1 MSEEELEK
9 TGILKDMLEKEDE
22 EEMTINE
29 MIEEF
34 LEQLDYL
41 EMDEKKKLKLKS
53 LAKQIQEEQDEKAK
67 EFLFNELKKIANEQ
81 LSFSLE
87 IFHQTKVKICDI
99 INSIEERKNDLIYT
113 APTPYRIDGIKPQQ
127 ETDKN

>member
-9 TGILKDMLEKEDE
+9 TGILREIISKEDE

-41 EMDEKKKLKLKS
+41 EIDGKKKQKLKS
-53 LAKQIQEEQDEKAK
+53 LAKQIQEEKDEKAK
-67 EFLFNELKKIANEQ
+67 EFLFNELKKIANE
-81 LSFSLE
+81 
-87 IFHQTKVKICDI
+87 
-99 INSIEERKNDLIYT
+99 
-113 APTPYRIDGIKPQQ
+113 
-127 ETDKN
+127 

>member
-9 TGILKDMLEKEDE
+9 TGILKDLLSKEEE

-41 EMDEKKKLKLKS
+41 DMDSKKKTKLKT
-53 LAKQIQEEQDEKAK
+53 LAKQIQEEKNEQAK
-67 EFLFNELKKIANEQ
+67 EFLFNELKKIANE
-81 LSFSLE
+81 
-87 IFHQTKVKICDI
+87 
-99 INSIEERKNDLIYT
+99 
-113 APTPYRIDGIKPQQ
+113 
-127 ETDKN
+127 

>member
-9 TGILKDMLEKEDE
+9 TGILKEIISKEDE

-41 EMDEKKKLKLKS
+41 DIEQNKKNKLKF
-53 LAKQIQEEQDEKAK
+53 LAKQIQEEKDEKAK
-67 EFLFNELKKIANEQ
+67 EFLFNQLKKIANE
-81 LSFSLE
+81 
-87 IFHQTKVKICDI
+87 
-99 INSIEERKNDLIYT
+99 
-113 APTPYRIDGIKPQQ
+113 
-127 ETDKN
+127 

>member
-9 TGILKDMLEKEDE
+9 TGILKEIISKEDE

-41 EMDEKKKLKLKS
+41 EIDEKKKQKLKS
-53 LAKQIQEEQDEKAK
+53 LAKQIQEEKNEKAK
-67 EFLFNELKKIANEQ
+67 EFLFNELKKIANE
-81 LSFSLE
+81 
-87 IFHQTKVKICDI
+87 
-99 INSIEERKNDLIYT
+99 
-113 APTPYRIDGIKPQQ
+113 
-127 ETDKN
+127 

>member
-9 TGILKDMLEKEDE
+9 TGILKDLLSKEEE

-41 EMDEKKKLKLKS
+41 DMDSKKKTKLKT
-53 LAKQIQEEQDEKAK
+53 LAKQIQEEKNEQAK

-81 LSFSLE
+81 
-87 IFHQTKVKICDI
+87 
-99 INSIEERKNDLIYT
+99 
-113 APTPYRIDGIKPQQ
+113 
-127 ETDKN
+127 

>member
-9 TGILKDMLEKEDE
+9 TGIIRDMMEKEDE

-41 EMDEKKKLKLKS
+41 DIDKTKKQKLKS
-53 LAKQIQEEQDEKAK
+53 LAKQIQEKQDEKAK
-67 EFLFNELKKIANEQ
+67 EFLFNELKKIANE
-81 LSFSLE
+81 
-87 IFHQTKVKICDI
+87 
-99 INSIEERKNDLIYT
+99 
-113 APTPYRIDGIKPQQ
+113 
-127 ETDKN
+127 

>member
-9 TGILKDMLEKEDE
+9 TGILKDLLSKEDE

-41 EMDEKKKLKLKS
+41 DMDSKKKTKLKT
-53 LAKQIQEEQDEKAK
+53 LAKQIQEEKNEQAK
-67 EFLFNELKKIANEQ
+67 EVLFNELKKIANEQ
-81 LSFSLE
+81 
-87 IFHQTKVKICDI
+87 
-99 INSIEERKNDLIYT
+99 
-113 APTPYRIDGIKPQQ
+113 
-127 ETDKN
+127 

>member
-9 TGILKDMLEKEDE
+9 TGILKDMLTKEDD

-41 EMDEKKKLKLKS
+41 DIEQNKKNKLKS
-53 LAKQIQEEQDEKAK
+53 LAKQIQEEKDEKAK
-67 EFLFNELKKIANEQ
+67 EFLFNQLKKMANE
-81 LSFSLE
+81 
-87 IFHQTKVKICDI
+87 
-99 INSIEERKNDLIYT
+99 
-113 APTPYRIDGIKPQQ
+113 
-127 ETDKN
+127 

>member
-9 TGILKDMLEKEDE
+9 TGILRDIISKEDD

-41 EMDEKKKLKLKS
+41 DIEQNKKNKLKF
-53 LAKQIQEEQDEKAK
+53 LAKQIQEEKDEKAK
-67 EFLFNELKKIANEQ
+67 EFLFNQLKKIANE
-81 LSFSLE
+81 
-87 IFHQTKVKICDI
+87 
-99 INSIEERKNDLIYT
+99 
-113 APTPYRIDGIKPQQ
+113 
-127 ETDKN
+127 

>member
-41 EMDEKKKLKLKS
+41 DMDSKKKTKLKT
-53 LAKQIQEEQDEKAK
+53 LAKQIQEEKNEQAK

-81 LSFSLE
+81 
-87 IFHQTKVKICDI
+87 
-99 INSIEERKNDLIYT
+99 
-113 APTPYRIDGIKPQQ
+113 
-127 ETDKN
+127 